1 MTFAAYLIQDN
12 KYIREYCIKNLFV
25 FLADKNVVILIA
37 GVIAGAFICFGIGTT
52 IDYVRFYIFRQ
63 LRLKDRIQ
71 NLETKLE
78 NYLSHKFFRNK

>member
-1 MTFAAYLIQDN
+1 MRFNFY
-12 KYIREYCIKNLFV
+12 KVYI
-25 FLADKNVVILIA
+25 ADY
-37 GVIAGAFICFGIGTT
+37 FGRGDWT

>member
-1 MTFAAYLIQDN
+1 MTIKLYGEAKWGLTFIKYTSPTILGVAIGLLIMFA
-12 KYIREYCIKNLFV
+12 
-25 FLADKNVVILIA
+25 
-37 GVIAGAFICFGIGTT
+37 
-52 IDYVRFYIFRQ
+52 FYIFRQ